1 VIVEIAKSGPDPG
14 GLVRYSFGKGSKNE
28 HEHQRTVAGNC
39 LSIGD
44 GQVTHDL
51 TEQVAN
57 DLRAHQLANGT
68 GPQDGK
74 HVSHIIIV
82 LDPDDAPQTDEQWK
96 AIAESY
102 MRETGWTDPAKA
114 AVAWTAVNH
123 GRNNAGADHI
133 HIIASRVRAD
143 GTLVNT
149 WKDRD
154 KSRQWRV
161 KAEKTFGLTSQTGR
175 VTSAQERER
184 LRIEPIVR
192 AAAYGS
198 RTEGEFIGR
207 LRAAGLNPA
216 PRVNKQTRKVTGYS
230 VGTDGAKRRYG
241 GGTLAPDLTLPA
253 LRRGAWAQPRT
264 PRTAAH
270 HWQHPTNNL
279 NRVARAA
286 SMRGDQDGAV
296 MDTADSVARIAKA
309 RSTRA
314 PDLAPK
320 SLADPALRPPPRRQP
335 PTTARG
341 LRR

>member
-1 VIVEIAKSGPDPG
+1 MIVKIAKSGPDPG
-14 GLVRYSFGKGSKNE
+14 GLVRYSFGRGKSNE

-39 LSIGD
+39 HEIGD
-44 GQVTHDL
+44 GQVTREA
-51 TEQVAN
+51 TERVAD
-57 DLRAHQLANGT
+57 DLRAYQLASGT
-68 GPQDGK
+68 DPKGG
-74 HVSHIIIV
+74 HVSHIIIT
-82 LDPDDAPQTDEQWK
+82 LDPTDKPQTDAQWK

-102 MRETGWTDPAKA
+102 MTELGWTDPAKA
-114 AVAWTAVNH
+114 DVRWMAVNH
-123 GRNNAGADHI
+123 GRNTAGADHI

-149 WKDRD
+149 WKDQPR
-154 KSRQWRV
+154 SAAWRV
-161 KAEKTFGLTSQTGR
+161 AAEKRFGLTSHATR
-175 VTSAQERER
+175 TAAVQERER

-192 AAAYGS
+192 GAAYGS
-198 RTEGEFIGR
+198 RSEGEFIGR
-207 LRAAGLNPA
+207 LRAAGLNPS
-216 PRVNKQTRKVTGYS
+216 PRIDKTTRKVTGYS
-230 VGTDGAKRRYG
+230 VGADGATRRFG

-253 LRRGAWAQPRT
+253 LRRTAWATPRT

-270 HWQHPTNNL
+270 QWQHPTNNL

-314 PDLAPK
+314 PETAPR
-320 SLADPALRPPPRRQP
+320 SLVDPALRPPPRRQP
-335 PTTARG
+335 PTVRG